1 MNDEPDELKTLR
13 PFTLKQSL
21 RWAKRNCTPE
31 AVQRLRSRAV
41 VARLV
46 EEVEKLQALLKEI
59 DNDLENGYYV
69 SYRVT
74 QLIDTYF
81 AEIDKS

>member
-1 MNDEPDELKTLR
+1 MNDEPDDTFRR

-21 RWAKRNCTPE
+21 SWAKRNCTPE
-31 AVQRLRSRAV
+31 AVQRLRNRAMA
-41 VARLV
+41 ARLV
-46 EEVEKLQALLKEI
+46 EELKKLQALLAESN
-59 DNDLENGYYV
+59 NDVESGYYV